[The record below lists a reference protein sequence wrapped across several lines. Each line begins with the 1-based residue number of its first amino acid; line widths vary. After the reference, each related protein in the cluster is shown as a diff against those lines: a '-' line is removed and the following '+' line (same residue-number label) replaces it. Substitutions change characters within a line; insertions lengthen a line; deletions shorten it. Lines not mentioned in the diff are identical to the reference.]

1 MITQQSSA
9 RIKNAARPSV
19 LLYKRVRASDRSG
32 RLTQIALALY
42 VMPALLAVLAL
53 GGVGML
59 VLEFGRLLTGP
70 ARGSIG

>member
-1 MITQQSSA
+1 MITKQSSA

-32 RLTQIALALY
+32 RLIQIALALY

-70 ARGSIG
+70 ARASLG

>member
-32 RLTQIALALY
+32 RLIQIALALY

-53 GGVGML
+53 GH
-59 VLEFGRLLTGP
+59 
-70 ARGSIG
+70 GS